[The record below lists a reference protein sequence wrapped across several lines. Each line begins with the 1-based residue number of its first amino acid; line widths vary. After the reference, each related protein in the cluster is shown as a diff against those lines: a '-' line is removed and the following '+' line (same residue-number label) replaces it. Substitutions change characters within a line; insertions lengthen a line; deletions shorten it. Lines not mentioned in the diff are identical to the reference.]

1 MYAPNNLDSIL
12 HTSAKT
18 NLLANYLFSFVN
30 YILFIDHVATSSFLC
45 EQIKWGADMLF
56 EFLKSDC
63 GLLETDLQI
72 FSPSF

>member
-45 EQIKWGADMLF
+45 EQIK
-56 EFLKSDC
+56 
-63 GLLETDLQI
+63 
-72 FSPSF
+72 